1 MGRRSAADA
10 RDTRTAIV
18 ERALAVASREG
29 LEGVTIG
36 RLATDL
42 EMSKSGIL
50 NHFHTKELLQL
61 AVLEVA
67 EERFKRDVWDPVRG
81 ERPGLRRLIALE
93 DGWVDH
99 VLGRSFP
106 GGCFWTAVA
115 AEYDNRPGS
124 VREAVTESL
133 ERWYTTVRRE
143 VEAAIE
149 QGEVPLDTDPEQVVF
164 ELRGIAMTSNQQ
176 LQLHGDP
183 RTRERAR
190 TAIHRVIDGLR
201 AAPV

>member
-18 ERALAVASREG
+18 ARALAVASREG

-50 NHFHTKELLQL
+50 NHFRTKELLQL
-61 AVLEVA
+61 AVVEVA
-67 EERFKRDVWDPVRG
+67 EDRFKSDVWEPVRG

-93 DGWVDH
+93 DAWVDH
-99 VLGRSFP
+99 ITGGAFP

-115 AEYDNRPGS
+115 AEYDNRPGA
-124 VREAVTESL
+124 VRDAVRTSL
-133 ERWYTTVRRE
+133 ERWYDTVRRE
-143 VEAAIE
+143 VQAAIDA
-149 QGEVPLDTDPEQVVF
+149 GEVPDDTDPEQIVF
-164 ELRGIAMTSNQQ
+164 ELRGIAMTTNQQ
-176 LQLHGDP
+176 LQLHADP
-183 RTRERAR
+183 RAGERAR
-190 TAIHRVIDGLR
+190 TAIHRVLNGVR
-201 AAPV
+201 VPT